1 MSSDR
6 THLSVEEARALGERA
21 LCGIGY
27 DAEESR
33 IIADHVIDAALCG
46 YEYSGLAKILNIPEH
61 PRFAQPR
68 RPMTILHETEVSA
81 LYDGGNNNGMVAM
94 YHAANAA
101 IAKAAAHGISVIG
114 VTDSWMSG
122 RSAYFVEM
130 IARAGL
136 VAIHTASSGAA
147 VAPYGGSRPVLGT
160 NPIAFALPGADGPL
174 VLDMGTSAF
183 MGTDLAL
190 RVRLGT
196 PLPEGV
202 AIDRDG
208 HPTRDAQ
215 EARDGALLPF
225 GGHKGFGLGL
235 IVAAFGLLGGAA
247 LGPDKS
253 DGGKSDGGKSDGYV
267 FIAFRPDLLVPLADL
282 QRELAALIARV
293 KAVPPLPGFS
303 EIRIPGE
310 QSAKNRARLAR
321 EGLDIDRLVYERLT
335 ALAGVNEPV
344 RAR

>member
-1 MSSDR
+1 
-6 THLSVEEARALGERA
+6 
-21 LCGIGY
+21 
-27 DAEESR
+27 
-33 IIADHVIDAALCG
+33 
-46 YEYSGLAKILNIPEH
+46 
-61 PRFAQPR
+61 
-68 RPMTILHETEVSA
+68 
-81 LYDGGNNNGMVAM
+81 MVAM

-101 IAKAAAHGISVIG
+101 IAKAAAHGIAIIG

-130 IARAGL
+130 IARADL
-136 VAIHTASSGAA
+136 VAIHTASSGGA

-208 HPTRDAQ
+208 NPTRDAK

-235 IVAAFGLLGGAA
+235 IVQAFGLLGGAA
-247 LGPDKS
+247 AVADNN
-253 DGGKSDGGKSDGYV
+253 DGYI
-267 FIAFRPDLLVPLADL
+267 FIALRPELLVSRADL
-282 QRELAALIARV
+282 QRERTALITRGNAVGSRASKRRRTACASCAR
-293 KAVPPLPGFS
+293 AS
-303 EIRIPGE
+303 R
-310 QSAKNRARLAR
+310 S
-321 EGLDIDRLVYERLT
+321 T
-335 ALAGVNEPV
+335 AW
-344 RAR
+344 

>member
-1 MSSDR
+1 MASDR
-6 THLSVEEARALGERA
+6 IHLSVEDARALGERA
-21 LCGIGY
+21 LRGIGY
-27 DAEESR
+27 DDEEAR

-68 RPMTILHETEVSA
+68 RPMTIVHETEVSA
-81 LYDGGNNNGMVAM
+81 LYDGGNNNGMIAM
-94 YHAANAA
+94 YHAAKAA
-101 IAKAAAHGISVIG
+101 IAKAATHGISVIG
-114 VTDSWMSG
+114 VSDSWMSG

-136 VAIHTASSGAA
+136 VAIHTASSGGA
-147 VAPYGGSRPVLGT
+147 VAPHGGSQPVLGT
-160 NPIAFALPGADGPL
+160 NPIAFAFPGEDGPL

-208 HPTRDAQ
+208 NPTRDAKA
-215 EARDGALLPF
+215 ARDGALLPF

-235 IVAAFGLLGGAA
+235 IVAAFGLLGGGA
-247 LGPDKS
+247 LGANTNG
-253 DGGKSDGGKSDGYV
+253 GGKTDGYV

-282 QRELAALIARV
+282 ERELAALIARV

-321 EGLDIDRLVYERLT
+321 EGLDIDRLVLDRLT
-335 ALAGVNEPV
+335 ALAGINE
-344 RAR
+344 RGQAR

>member
-6 THLSVEEARALGERA
+6 IHLGVDEARTLGERA
-21 LCGIGY
+21 LRGIGY
-27 DAEESR
+27 DAEEAH

-94 YHAANAA
+94 YHAARAA
-101 IAKAAAHGISVIG
+101 IAKAAAHGIAIIG

-130 IARAGL
+130 IARADL
-136 VAIHTASSGAA
+136 VAIHTASSGGA
-147 VAPYGGSRPVLGT
+147 VAPHGGSRPVLGT
-160 NPIAFALPGADGPL
+160 NPIAFALPGDDGPL

-208 HPTRDAQ
+208 NPTRDAK

-235 IVAAFGLLGGAA
+235 IVQAFGLLGGAA
-247 LGPDKS
+247 AVADNN
-253 DGGKSDGGKSDGYV
+253 DGYI

-282 QRELAALIARV
+282 KRELAALIARV
-293 KAVPPLPGFS
+293 KAVPPLPGFT

-310 QSAKNRARLAR
+310 QSAKNRARLTRAGI
-321 EGLDIDRLVYERLT
+321 EIDSLVYDRLN
-335 ALAGVNEPV
+335 ALAGVNEP
-344 RAR
+344 ARGR